1 MILLITPSPQAQRC
15 AAVVQN
21 ATGEATQFVESLR
34 RASKLLRSGE
44 YSALVIDQHVAECD
58 PEGTEVL
65 LQHAGT
71 AVPVYISLA
80 ISSSE
85 RVVRQLKQ
93 ALQRSHKEREAAR
106 RQAELALR
114 NELKDSLT
122 ALLLSCQLALAIPQ
136 LPSAAQAKLNSACE
150 LAKDIR
156 SRLGLQEHAVAA
168 GGDSG
173 IKS

>member
-1 MILLITPSPQAQRC
+1 MILLITPSPQAQQC
-15 AAVVQN
+15 AVVIQN
-21 ATGEATQFVESLR
+21 ATGEATNFVENVR
-34 RASKLLRSGE
+34 RASKLLRSDE
-44 YSALVIDQHVAECD
+44 YSALIIDQHVAEAD

-71 AVPVYISLA
+71 AVPVYVNLA
-80 ISSSE
+80 ISDSE
-85 RVVRQLKQ
+85 RVLRLLKQ
-93 ALQRSHKEREAAR
+93 AFRRSHKEKESAR

-136 LPSAAQAKLNSACE
+136 LPLAAKDKLNSACE

-156 SRLGLQEHAVAA
+156 SRLGLQEHAVAV

-173 IKS
+173 TKS